1 MNSFNKIKY
10 SEHLFSI
17 NLVRQLDLF
26 FSPLYSSSNILD
38 NSSIDK
44 IGLFFMGSAFEV
56 QLLESMRFGFIDRVR
71 FRDVNYAPRI
81 LINCIIY
88 RGKR

>member
-1 MNSFNKIKY
+1 
-10 SEHLFSI
+10 
-17 NLVRQLDLF
+17 
-26 FSPLYSSSNILD
+26 
-38 NSSIDK
+38 
-44 IGLFFMGSAFEV
+44 MGAGFED

-88 RGKR
+88 RVT